1 MNKNDMFFDKLEKE
15 TFELM
20 QFKEHLVENH
30 FPKPFED
37 HELEYFREEKL
48 IKLEEDLITARDLI
62 ERNYFSSERHK
73 NIVDFLENLLDEFY
87 KI

>member
-1 MNKNDMFFDKLEKE
+1 MNRQDMFFDRLEKE

-30 FPKPFED
+30 FPQPFED
-37 HELEYFREEKL
+37 HEMEYFKDYKL
-48 IKLEEDLITARDLI
+48 LKLEEDLVEARDII
-62 ERNYFSSERHK
+62 ERDIGVSDRHK
-73 NIVDFLENLLDEFY
+73 NIVDYLEDLLDELY

>member
-1 MNKNDMFFDKLEKE
+1 MNKHDMFFDKLEKE

-37 HELEYFREEKL
+37 HELDFFREQKIL
-48 IKLEEDLITARDLI
+48 KLEEDLIEARDLI
-62 ERNYFSSERHK
+62 ERDINASDRHK
-73 NIVDFLENLLDEFY
+73 NIVDFLETLLDEFY

>member
-1 MNKNDMFFDKLEKE
+1 MNKHDMFFDKLEKE

-48 IKLEEDLITARDLI
+48 LKLEEDLITARDLI

-73 NIVDFLENLLDEFY
+73 NIVDFLESLLDEFY

>member
-1 MNKNDMFFDKLEKE
+1 MNRQEVFFDKLEKE

-30 FPKPFED
+30 FPKPFEE
-37 HELEYFREEKL
+37 HELDYFKDIKIL
-48 IKLEEDLITARDLI
+48 KLEEDLIIARDLI
-62 ERNYFSSERHK
+62 ERDINASDRHK
-73 NIVDFLENLLDEFY
+73 NIVDFLETLLDEFY